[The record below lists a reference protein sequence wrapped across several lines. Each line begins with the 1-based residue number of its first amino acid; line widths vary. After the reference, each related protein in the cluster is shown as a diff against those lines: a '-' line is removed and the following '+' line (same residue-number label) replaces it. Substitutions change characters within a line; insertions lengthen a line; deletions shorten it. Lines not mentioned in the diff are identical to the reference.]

1 MSYEER
7 ESPEEPSGP
16 RMTKWDLLRVAAQCG
31 AVLGDRDVP
40 YEDAHRHAAEL
51 VDQGLLLEA
60 SPPFGGSGVRWYPT
74 MAGRILGTAPQ
85 R

>member
-1 MSYEER
+1 MGFEER
-7 ESPEEPSGP
+7 ERPEEPQGP

-51 VDQGLLLEA
+51 IDQGLLVQGPA
-60 SPPFGGSGVRWYPT
+60 PFDGQGVRWYPT
-74 MAGRILGTAPQ
+74 RAGRILGT
-85 R
+85 